1 MKAPDLSLWDL
12 MSIRRMCRRYQDR
25 AVPRATL
32 LRVLDAARRS
42 PSAGHSQG
50 IRFGV
55 VTEPDKRKEI
65 ARAFGEDEYLAKG
78 FPAWL
83 SPAPVHLIAAVSEQ
97 AYRERYRLPDKSGG
111 PDQWPVSYPVM
122 DGGKALMSLYLA
134 AEDCGLACGYLG
146 PHAGP
151 DLVKMFDLP
160 EDWRFIGLITLGY
173 RYPEAQG
180 LTRSEKLGWRPFD
193 DVVKWV

>member
-1 MKAPDLSLWDL
+1 
-12 MSIRRMCRRYQDR
+12 MCRRYQDR
-25 AVPRATL
+25 PVPRTLL
-32 LRVLDAARRS
+32 LRVLEAARRS

-55 VTEPDKRKEI
+55 VSEVEKRKEI

-83 SPAPVHLIAAVSEQ
+83 SVAPVHLVAAVSET
-97 AYRERYRLPDKSGG
+97 AYQERYSRADKSGG
-111 PDQWPVSYPVM
+111 PEEWPVSYPVL

-134 AEDCGLACGYLG
+134 AEECGLACGYLG

-151 DLVKMFDLP
+151 DLVRLLALP
-160 EDWRFIGLITLGY
+160 EDWRFIGLVTLGY
-173 RYPEAQG
+173 RHPESRG
-180 LTRSEKLGWRPFD
+180 RTRSEKLGWRSFD
-193 DVVKWV
+193 EVVKWV